1 MDHVYA
7 VFELLA
13 GLGAFLIGVKLLS
26 DNMEK
31 LATGKMRSL
40 FHRASAKPVAAAA
53 SAPDSAVDAKTAS
66 DPSSAGD
73 AKKELRKAKLR
84 AKTKEWSANLAGVGI
99 GTAVTAVIQSSSL
112 TTVMV
117 VGLVNA
123 GVMTLTQAATITMGA
138 NIGTTITAQI
148 AALSAFDV
156 ATFAMGLTGIGVLI
170 AYATKKEKV
179 QTICYAVA
187 GLGLVFVGL
196 DVMDAS
202 MDFFQESQVIVDL
215 FASITNPFLLFFLG
229 IAITAIIQSSSAVT
243 VILIAMAESGIIIG
257 GGGNAVMYV
266 VLGTNIGTC
275 VTALLS
281 CIGTSVNAKRAAVIH
296 LLFNVIG
303 SIIFFIVMVCWPD
316 MNRVTLES
324 WFPNNPGTQIA
335 MFHTFFN
342 VISTL
347 LFLPFTNGLVR
358 LAELMVRP
366 RKAQEDGEAAPSRL
380 DKRLLPTPALAVDS
394 ATEEA
399 AVALEKAIKTLRTA
413 VDGFIEQDTS
423 KTETVTKLNEE
434 VDATLAGI
442 DSYLVQISAYDST
455 LETEKRI
462 AALHSC
468 LGDIHRVGELA
479 QNVTKYTRRTEKDSL
494 YFSPKVKDEVR
505 DMFELLEKMSV
516 KAGGIMT
523 SGAVDELE
531 EIDAMENEI
540 DAKRKRLIKDHVA
553 RLGSGECRPESS
565 GVFVNLVCNL
575 ERVGDH
581 LNYIAHSSDQ
591 G

>member
-1 MDHVYA
+1 MQYAYA

-31 LATGKMRSL
+31 LATTKMRNL
-40 FHRASAKPVAAAA
+40 FHRASGK
-53 SAPDSAVDAKTAS
+53 AVLPEGAT
-66 DPSSAGD
+66 
-73 AKKELRKAKLR
+73 KKDKLR
-84 AKTKEWSANLAGVGI
+84 AKAKEWSGNLAGVGI
-99 GTAVTAVIQSSSL
+99 GTVTTAIIQSSSL

-123 GVMTLTQAATITMGA
+123 GVMTLTQATTITMGA

-148 AALSAFDV
+148 AALSAFDF

-170 AYATKKEKV
+170 ALTTKKEKV
-179 QTICYAVA
+179 QTVCYAIA

-202 MDFFQESQVIVDL
+202 MEFFRESQVIVDL

-229 IAITAIIQSSSAVT
+229 IAITAIVQSSSAIT
-243 VILIAMAESGIIIG
+243 VILISMATQGIIIG

-281 CIGTSVNAKRAAVIH
+281 SIGTNINAKRAAVIH

-303 SIIFFIVMVCWPD
+303 SIIFFIIMICWPE
-316 MNRVTLES
+316 MNAMTLEA

-342 VISTL
+342 VISTI
-347 LFLPFTNGLVR
+347 LFLPFTNGLVK
-358 LAELMVRP
+358 LSELLVRP
-366 RKAQEDGEAAPSRL
+366 RKREGKEEESVSSRL

-399 AVALEKAIKTLRTA
+399 ADVLRKAVHTLNVA
-413 VDGFIEQDTS
+413 VDGFIAQDTS
-423 KTETVTKLNEE
+423 KAAEVAELNEE
-434 VDATLAGI
+434 VDEALTKI

-455 LETEKRI
+455 LDTEKRV

-494 YFSPKVKDEVR
+494 YFSPKVKDDVK
-505 DMFELLEKMSV
+505 DMFGLLEEMSE
-516 KAGGIMT
+516 KAGKALT
-523 SGAVDELE
+523 TGAGDLLAEVDD
-531 EIDAMENEI
+531 IENEI
-540 DAKRKRLIKDHVA
+540 DSRRKRLIKEHVQ

-581 LNYIAHSSDQ
+581 LNYIAHSVENN
-591 G
+591 

>member
-1 MDHVYA
+1 MEYAYA

-40 FHRASAKPVAAAA
+40 FHRASGKVTLPEGA
-53 SAPDSAVDAKTAS
+53 TR
-66 DPSSAGD
+66 
-73 AKKELRKAKLR
+73 KEKFR
-84 AKTKEWSANLAGVGI
+84 AKTKEWSSNLVGVGI

-123 GVMTLTQAATITMGA
+123 GVMTLTQATTITMGA

-148 AALSAFDV
+148 AALSAFDFAV
-156 ATFAMGLTGIGVLI
+156 FAMGLTGIGILV

-179 QTICYAVA
+179 QTVCYAVA

-229 IAITAIIQSSSAVT
+229 IAITAIIQSSSALT
-243 VILIAMAESGIIIG
+243 VILIAMAESGILIG
-257 GGGNAVMYV
+257 EGGNAVLYV

-281 CIGTSVNAKRAAVIH
+281 SIGTNINAKRAAVIH

-303 SIIFFIVMVCWPD
+303 SIIFFIIMICWPE
-316 MNRVTLES
+316 MNANTFEA

-342 VISTL
+342 VISTI
-347 LFLPFTNGLVR
+347 LFLPFTNGLVK
-358 LAELMVRP
+358 LSELLVRP
-366 RKAQEDGEAAPSRL
+366 GKKKKEDAEETSSRL

-394 ATEEA
+394 ATQEA
-399 AVALEKAIKTLRTA
+399 AAALGKAVVSLKTA
-413 VDGFIEQDTS
+413 VDGFIEQDTA
-423 KTETVTKLNEE
+423 KTDEVIRINDE
-434 VDATLAGI
+434 VDETIGKI
-442 DSYLVQISAYDST
+442 DAYLVQVSAYDST
-455 LETEKRI
+455 LDTERRI

-479 QNVTKYTRRTEKDSL
+479 QNVTKYTRRTEKDQL
-494 YFSPKVKDEVR
+494 YFSPKVKDDIRE
-505 DMFELLEKMSV
+505 MYELLERMSD
-516 KAGGIMT
+516 KAGELMV
-523 SGAVDELE
+523 SGADDELNAIDELE
-531 EIDAMENEI
+531 NEV
-540 DAKRKRLIKDHVA
+540 DAKRKRLIKEHVA

-581 LNYIAHSSDQ
+581 LNYIAHSAETN
-591 G
+591 

>member
-1 MDHVYA
+1 MEYAYA

-40 FHRASAKPVAAAA
+40 FHRASGKVTLPEGA
-53 SAPDSAVDAKTAS
+53 TR
-66 DPSSAGD
+66 
-73 AKKELRKAKLR
+73 KEKFR
-84 AKTKEWSANLAGVGI
+84 AKTKEWSSNLVGVGI

-123 GVMTLTQAATITMGA
+123 GVMTLTQATTITMGA

-148 AALSAFDV
+148 AALSAFDFAV
-156 ATFAMGLTGIGVLI
+156 FAMGLTGIGILV

-229 IAITAIIQSSSAVT
+229 IVITAIIQSSSALT

-257 GGGNAVMYV
+257 GGGNAVLYV

-281 CIGTSVNAKRAAVIH
+281 SIGTNINAKRAAVIH

-303 SIIFFIVMVCWPD
+303 SIIFFIIMICWPE
-316 MNRVTLES
+316 MNANTFEA

-342 VISTL
+342 VISTI
-347 LFLPFTNGLVR
+347 LFLPFTNGLVK
-358 LAELMVRP
+358 LSELLVRP
-366 RKAQEDGEAAPSRL
+366 GKKKKEDAEETSSRL

-394 ATEEA
+394 ATQEA
-399 AVALEKAIKTLRTA
+399 AAALGKAVVSLKTA

-423 KTETVTKLNEE
+423 KTDEVIRINDE
-434 VDATLAGI
+434 VDETIGKI
-442 DSYLVQISAYDST
+442 DAYLVQVSAYDST
-455 LETEKRI
+455 LDTERRI

-479 QNVTKYTRRTEKDSL
+479 QNVTKYTRRTEKDQL
-494 YFSPKVKDEVR
+494 YFSPKVKDDIRE
-505 DMFELLEKMSV
+505 MYELLERMSN
-516 KAGGIMT
+516 KAGELMV
-523 SGAVDELE
+523 SGADDELNAIDELE
-531 EIDAMENEI
+531 NEV
-540 DAKRKRLIKDHVA
+540 DAKRKRLIKEHVA

-581 LNYIAHSSDQ
+581 LNYIAHSAETN
-591 G
+591 

>member
-1 MDHVYA
+1 MEYAYA

-40 FHRASAKPVAAAA
+40 FHRASGKVTLPEGA
-53 SAPDSAVDAKTAS
+53 TR
-66 DPSSAGD
+66 
-73 AKKELRKAKLR
+73 KEKFR
-84 AKTKEWSANLAGVGI
+84 AKTKEWSSNLVGVGI

-123 GVMTLTQAATITMGA
+123 GVMTLTQATTITMGA

-148 AALSAFDV
+148 AALSAFDFAV
-156 ATFAMGLTGIGVLI
+156 FAMGLTGIGILV

-179 QTICYAVA
+179 QTVCYAVA

-229 IAITAIIQSSSAVT
+229 IAITAIIQSSSALT
-243 VILIAMAESGIIIG
+243 VILIAMAESGILIG
-257 GGGNAVMYV
+257 GGGNAVLYV

-281 CIGTSVNAKRAAVIH
+281 SIGTNINAKRAAVIH

-303 SIIFFIVMVCWPD
+303 SIIFFIIMICWPE
-316 MNRVTLES
+316 MNANTFEA

-342 VISTL
+342 VISTI
-347 LFLPFTNGLVR
+347 LFLPFTNGLVK
-358 LAELMVRP
+358 LSELLVRP
-366 RKAQEDGEAAPSRL
+366 GKKKKEDAEETSSRL

-394 ATEEA
+394 ATQEA
-399 AVALEKAIKTLRTA
+399 AAALGKAVVSLKTA
-413 VDGFIEQDTS
+413 VDGFIEQDTA
-423 KTETVTKLNEE
+423 KTDEVIRINDE
-434 VDATLAGI
+434 VDETIGKI
-442 DSYLVQISAYDST
+442 DAYLVQVSAYDST
-455 LETEKRI
+455 LDTEKRI

-479 QNVTKYTRRTEKDSL
+479 QNVTKYTRRTEKDQL
-494 YFSPKVKDEVR
+494 YFSPKVKDDIRE
-505 DMFELLEKMSV
+505 MYELLERMSN
-516 KAGGIMT
+516 KAGELMV
-523 SGAVDELE
+523 SGADDELNAIDELE
-531 EIDAMENEI
+531 NEV
-540 DAKRKRLIKDHVA
+540 DAKRKRLIKEHVA

>member
-1 MDHVYA
+1 MEYAYA

-40 FHRASAKPVAAAA
+40 FHRASGKVALPEGA
-53 SAPDSAVDAKTAS
+53 TR
-66 DPSSAGD
+66 
-73 AKKELRKAKLR
+73 KEKFR
-84 AKTKEWSANLAGVGI
+84 AKTKEWSSNLVGVGI

-148 AALSAFDV
+148 AALSAFDI

-196 DVMDAS
+196 DVMDGS
-202 MDFFQESQVIVDL
+202 MAFFKESQVIVDL

-229 IAITAIIQSSSAVT
+229 IAITAIVQSSSAVT
-243 VILIAMAESGIIIG
+243 VILISMATQGIIIG

-281 CIGTSVNAKRAAVIH
+281 CIGTSVNARRAAMIH

-303 SIIFFIVMVCWPD
+303 SIIFFIIMICWPD
-316 MNRVTLES
+316 MNRLTFEA

-342 VISTL
+342 VISTI
-347 LFLPFTNGLVR
+347 LFLPFTNGLVK
-358 LAELMVRP
+358 LSELLVRP
-366 RKAQEDGEAAPSRL
+366 GKKKKEDAEETSSRL

-394 ATEEA
+394 ATQEA
-399 AVALEKAIKTLRTA
+399 AAALGKAVVSLKTA
-413 VDGFIEQDTS
+413 VDGFIEQDTA
-423 KTETVTKLNEE
+423 KTDEVIRINDE
-434 VDATLAGI
+434 VDETIGKI
-442 DSYLVQISAYDST
+442 DAYLVQVSAYDST
-455 LETEKRI
+455 LDTERRI

-479 QNVTKYTRRTEKDSL
+479 QNVTKYTRRTEKDQL
-494 YFSPKVKDEVR
+494 YFSPKVKDDIRE
-505 DMFELLEKMSV
+505 MYELLERMSN
-516 KAGGIMT
+516 KAGELMV
-523 SGAVDELE
+523 SGADDELNAIDELE
-531 EIDAMENEI
+531 NEV
-540 DAKRKRLIKDHVA
+540 DAKRKRLIKEHVA

-581 LNYIAHSSDQ
+581 LNYIAHSAETN
-591 G
+591 

>member
-1 MDHVYA
+1 MEYAYA

-40 FHRASAKPVAAAA
+40 FHRASGKVTLPEGA
-53 SAPDSAVDAKTAS
+53 TR
-66 DPSSAGD
+66 
-73 AKKELRKAKLR
+73 KEKFR
-84 AKTKEWSANLAGVGI
+84 AKTKEWSSNLVGVGI

-123 GVMTLTQAATITMGA
+123 GVMTLTQATTITMGA

-148 AALSAFDV
+148 AALSAFEF
-156 ATFAMGLTGIGVLI
+156 ATFAMGLTGIGILV

-179 QTICYAVA
+179 QTVCYAVA

-229 IAITAIIQSSSAVT
+229 IAITAIIQSSSALT
-243 VILIAMAESGIIIG
+243 VILIAMAESGILIG
-257 GGGNAVMYV
+257 GGGNAVLYV

-281 CIGTSVNAKRAAVIH
+281 SIGTNINAKRAAVIH

-303 SIIFFIVMVCWPD
+303 SIIFFIIMICWPE
-316 MNRVTLES
+316 MNANTFEA

-342 VISTL
+342 VISTI
-347 LFLPFTNGLVR
+347 LFLPFTNGLVK
-358 LAELMVRP
+358 LSELLVRP
-366 RKAQEDGEAAPSRL
+366 GKKKKADAEETSSRL

-394 ATEEA
+394 ATQEA
-399 AVALEKAIKTLRTA
+399 AAALEKAVLSLKTA
-413 VDGFIEQDTS
+413 VEGFIEQDTAR
-423 KTETVTKLNEE
+423 TEKVTATNSE
-434 VDATLAGI
+434 VDECIGRI
-442 DSYLVQISAYDST
+442 DAYLVQVSAYDAT

-479 QNVTKYTRRTEKDSL
+479 ENVTKYTRRTEKDNL
-494 YFSPKVKDEVR
+494 YFSPKVKDDVR
-505 DMFELLEKMSV
+505 EMYELLEKMSE
-516 KAGGIMT
+516 KAGELMT
-523 SGAVDELE
+523 SGATDDLNAIDELE
-531 EIDAMENEI
+531 NEV
-540 DAKRKRLIKDHVA
+540 DAKRKRLIKEHVA

-581 LNYIAHSSDQ
+581 LNYIAHSSDAN
-591 G
+591 

>member
-1 MDHVYA
+1 MSAYDIA
-7 VFELLA
+7 AAIFELLA
-13 GLGAFLIGVKLLS
+13 GLGAFLIGVKMLS

-31 LATGKMRSL
+31 LATGKMRTL
-40 FHRASAKPVAAAA
+40 FHRASGKTELPEAA
-53 SAPDSAVDAKTAS
+53 TR
-66 DPSSAGD
+66 
-73 AKKELRKAKLR
+73 KEKVRAKL
-84 AKTKEWSANLAGVGI
+84 KEWSANLAGVGI
-99 GTAVTAVIQSSSL
+99 GTATTAVIQSSSL

-123 GVMTLTQAATITMGA
+123 GVMTLTQATTITMGA

-148 AALSAFDV
+148 AALSAFDFAV
-156 ATFAMGLTGIGVLI
+156 FAMGLTGIGILV

-179 QTICYAVA
+179 QTVCYALA

-229 IAITAIIQSSSAVT
+229 IAITAIIQSSSALT
-243 VILIAMAESGIIIG
+243 VILIAMAESGILIG
-257 GGGNAVMYV
+257 GGGNAVLYV

-281 CIGTSVNAKRAAVIH
+281 SIGTNINAKRAAVIH

-303 SIIFFIVMVCWPD
+303 SIIFFIIMVCWPE
-316 MNRVTLES
+316 MNANTFEA
-324 WFPNNPGTQIA
+324 WFPDNPGTQIA

-342 VISTL
+342 VISTI
-347 LFLPFTNGLVR
+347 LFLPFTNGLVK
-358 LAELMVRP
+358 LSEILVRP
-366 RKAQEDGEAAPSRL
+366 RKKADESGENGVPSRL
-380 DKRLLPTPALAVDS
+380 DKRLLSTPALAVDG

-399 AVALEKAIKTLRTA
+399 AAALAKAVGSLKTA
-413 VDGFIEQDTS
+413 VDGFVTQDTA
-423 KTETVTKLNEE
+423 KTETVVKANEE
-434 VDATLAGI
+434 VDECLGRI
-442 DSYLVQISAYDST
+442 DSYLVQVSAYDST
-455 LETEKRI
+455 LDTEKRI

-494 YFSPKVKDEVR
+494 YFSPKVKDDIN
-505 DMFELLEKMSV
+505 DMYALLEKMSA
-516 KAGGIMT
+516 KAGEILT
-523 SGAVDELE
+523 SGSTDGLA
-531 EIDAMENEI
+531 EIDAIENEI
-540 DAKRKRLIKDHVA
+540 DARRKRLIKEHVQ

-565 GVFVNLVCNL
+565 SVFVNLVCNL

-581 LNYIAHSSDQ
+581 LNYIAHSSEAN
-591 G
+591 

>member
-1 MDHVYA
+1 MSAYDIA
-7 VFELLA
+7 AAIFELLA
-13 GLGAFLIGVKLLS
+13 GLGAFLIGVKMLS

-31 LATGKMRSL
+31 LATGKMRTL
-40 FHRASAKPVAAAA
+40 FHRASGKTELPEAA
-53 SAPDSAVDAKTAS
+53 TR
-66 DPSSAGD
+66 
-73 AKKELRKAKLR
+73 KEKARAKL
-84 AKTKEWSANLAGVGI
+84 KEWSANLAGVGI
-99 GTAVTAVIQSSSL
+99 GTATTAVIQSSSL

-123 GVMTLTQAATITMGA
+123 GVMTLTQATTITMGA

-148 AALSAFDV
+148 AALSAFDFAV
-156 ATFAMGLTGIGVLI
+156 FAMGLTGIGILV

-179 QTICYAVA
+179 QTVCYAVA

-229 IAITAIIQSSSAVT
+229 IAITAIIQSSSALT
-243 VILIAMAESGIIIG
+243 VILIAMAESGILIG
-257 GGGNAVMYV
+257 GGGNAVLYV

-281 CIGTSVNAKRAAVIH
+281 SIGTNINAKRAAVIH

-303 SIIFFIVMVCWPD
+303 SIIFFIIMICWPE
-316 MNRVTLES
+316 MNANTFEA

-342 VISTL
+342 VISTI
-347 LFLPFTNGLVR
+347 LFLPFTNGLVK
-358 LAELMVRP
+358 LSEILVRP
-366 RKAQEDGEAAPSRL
+366 RKKADESGENGVPSRL
-380 DKRLLPTPALAVDS
+380 DKRLLSTPALAVDG

-399 AVALEKAIKTLRTA
+399 NAALSKAVGSLKTA
-413 VDGFIEQDTS
+413 VEGFVTQDTA
-423 KTETVTKLNEE
+423 KTEEVIKVNEE
-434 VDATLAGI
+434 VDDMIMKI
-442 DSYLVQISAYDST
+442 DSYLVQVSAYDST
-455 LETEKRI
+455 LDTEKRI

-494 YFSPKVKDEVR
+494 YFSPKVKDDIN
-505 DMFELLEKMSV
+505 DMYALLEKMSA
-516 KAGGIMT
+516 KAGEILT
-523 SGAVDELE
+523 SGSTDGLA
-531 EIDAMENEI
+531 EIDTIENEI
-540 DAKRKRLIKDHVA
+540 DARRKRLIKEHVQ

-565 GVFVNLVCNL
+565 SVFVNLVCNL

-581 LNYIAHSSDQ
+581 LNYIAHSSEAN
-591 G
+591 

>member
-1 MDHVYA
+1 MSAYDIA
-7 VFELLA
+7 AAIFELLA
-13 GLGAFLIGVKLLS
+13 GLGAFLIGVKMLS

-31 LATGKMRSL
+31 LATGKMRTL
-40 FHRASAKPVAAAA
+40 FHRASGKTELPEAA
-53 SAPDSAVDAKTAS
+53 TR
-66 DPSSAGD
+66 
-73 AKKELRKAKLR
+73 KEKVRAKL
-84 AKTKEWSANLAGVGI
+84 KEWSANLAGVGI
-99 GTAVTAVIQSSSL
+99 GTATTAVIQSSSL

-123 GVMTLTQAATITMGA
+123 GVMTLTQATTITMGA

-148 AALSAFDV
+148 AALSAFDFAV
-156 ATFAMGLTGIGVLI
+156 FAMGLTGIGILV

-229 IAITAIIQSSSAVT
+229 IAITAIIQSSSALT
-243 VILIAMAESGIIIG
+243 VILIAMAESGILIG
-257 GGGNAVMYV
+257 GGGNAVLYV

-281 CIGTSVNAKRAAVIH
+281 SIGTNINAKRAAVIH

-303 SIIFFIVMVCWPD
+303 SIIFFIIMVCWPE
-316 MNRVTLES
+316 MNANTFEA
-324 WFPNNPGTQIA
+324 WFPDNPGTQIA

-342 VISTL
+342 VISTI
-347 LFLPFTNGLVR
+347 LFLPFTNGLVK
-358 LAELMVRP
+358 LSEILVRP
-366 RKAQEDGEAAPSRL
+366 RKKADESGENGVPSRL
-380 DKRLLPTPALAVDS
+380 DKRLLSTPALAVDG

-399 AVALEKAIKTLRTA
+399 AAALAKAVDSLKTA
-413 VDGFIEQDTS
+413 VDGFVTQDTA
-423 KTETVTKLNEE
+423 KTEAVVKANEE
-434 VDATLAGI
+434 VDECLGRI
-442 DSYLVQISAYDST
+442 DSYLVQVSAYDST
-455 LETEKRI
+455 LDTEKRI

-494 YFSPKVKDEVR
+494 YFSPKVKDDIN
-505 DMFELLEKMSV
+505 DMYALLEKMSA
-516 KAGGIMT
+516 KAGEILT
-523 SGAVDELE
+523 SGSTDGLA
-531 EIDAMENEI
+531 EIDAIENEI
-540 DAKRKRLIKDHVA
+540 DARRKRLIKEHVQ

-565 GVFVNLVCNL
+565 SVFVNLVCNL

-581 LNYIAHSSDQ
+581 LNYIAHSSEAN
-591 G
+591 

>member
-1 MDHVYA
+1 MSAYDIA
-7 VFELLA
+7 AAIFELLA
-13 GLGAFLIGVKLLS
+13 GLGAFLIGVKMLS

-31 LATGKMRSL
+31 LATGKMRTL
-40 FHRASAKPVAAAA
+40 FHRASGKTELPEAA
-53 SAPDSAVDAKTAS
+53 TR
-66 DPSSAGD
+66 
-73 AKKELRKAKLR
+73 KEKARAKL
-84 AKTKEWSANLAGVGI
+84 KEWSANLAGVGI
-99 GTAVTAVIQSSSL
+99 GTATTAVIQSSSL

-123 GVMTLTQAATITMGA
+123 GVMTLTQATTITMGA

-148 AALSAFDV
+148 AALSAFDFAV
-156 ATFAMGLTGIGVLI
+156 FAMGLTGIGILV

-179 QTICYAVA
+179 QTICYALA

-229 IAITAIIQSSSAVT
+229 IAITAIIQSSSALT
-243 VILIAMAESGIIIG
+243 VILIAMAESGILIG
-257 GGGNAVMYV
+257 GGGNAVLYV

-281 CIGTSVNAKRAAVIH
+281 SIGTNINAKRAAVIH

-303 SIIFFIVMVCWPD
+303 SIIFFIIMVCWPE
-316 MNRVTLES
+316 MNANTFEA
-324 WFPNNPGTQIA
+324 WFPDNPGTQIA

-342 VISTL
+342 VISTI
-347 LFLPFTNGLVR
+347 LFLPFTNGLVK
-358 LAELMVRP
+358 LSEILVRP
-366 RKAQEDGEAAPSRL
+366 RKKADESEENGVPSRL
-380 DKRLLPTPALAVDS
+380 DKRLLSTPALAVDG

-399 AVALEKAIKTLRTA
+399 AAALAKAVGSLKTA
-413 VDGFIEQDTS
+413 VDGFVTQDTA
-423 KTETVTKLNEE
+423 KTETVVKANEE
-434 VDATLAGI
+434 VDECLGRI
-442 DSYLVQISAYDST
+442 DSYLVQVSAYDST
-455 LETEKRI
+455 LDTEKRI

-494 YFSPKVKDEVR
+494 YFSPKVKDDIN
-505 DMFELLEKMSV
+505 DMYALLEKMSA
-516 KAGGIMT
+516 KAGEILT
-523 SGAVDELE
+523 SGSMDGLA
-531 EIDAMENEI
+531 EIDAIENEI
-540 DAKRKRLIKDHVA
+540 DARRKRLIKEHVQ

-565 GVFVNLVCNL
+565 SVFVNLVCNL

-581 LNYIAHSSDQ
+581 LNYIAHSSEAN
-591 G
+591 

>member
-1 MDHVYA
+1 MEYAYA

-40 FHRASAKPVAAAA
+40 FHRASGKVTLPEGA
-53 SAPDSAVDAKTAS
+53 TR
-66 DPSSAGD
+66 
-73 AKKELRKAKLR
+73 KEKFR
-84 AKTKEWSANLAGVGI
+84 AKTKEWSSNLVGVGI

-148 AALSAFDV
+148 AALSAFDI

-196 DVMDAS
+196 DVMDGS
-202 MDFFQESQVIVDL
+202 MAFFKESQVIVDL

-229 IAITAIIQSSSAVT
+229 IAITAIVQSSSAVT
-243 VILIAMAESGIIIG
+243 VILISMATQGIIIG

-281 CIGTSVNAKRAAVIH
+281 CIGTSVNARRAAMIH

-303 SIIFFIVMVCWPD
+303 SIIFFIIMICWPD
-316 MNRVTLES
+316 MNRLTLEA

-342 VISTL
+342 VISTI
-347 LFLPFTNGLVR
+347 LFLPFTNGLVK
-358 LAELMVRP
+358 LSELLVRP
-366 RKAQEDGEAAPSRL
+366 GKKKKEDAEETSSRL

-394 ATEEA
+394 ATQEA
-399 AVALEKAIKTLRTA
+399 AAALGKAVVGLKTA
-413 VDGFIEQDTS
+413 VDGFIEQDTA
-423 KTETVTKLNEE
+423 KTDEVIRINDE
-434 VDATLAGI
+434 VDETIGKI
-442 DSYLVQISAYDST
+442 DAYLVQVSAYDST
-455 LETEKRI
+455 LDTEKRI

-479 QNVTKYTRRTEKDSL
+479 QNVTKYTRRTEKDQL
-494 YFSPKVKDEVR
+494 YFSPKVKDDIRE
-505 DMFELLEKMSV
+505 MYELLERMSN
-516 KAGGIMT
+516 KAGELMV
-523 SGAVDELE
+523 SGADDELNAIDELE
-531 EIDAMENEI
+531 NEV
-540 DAKRKRLIKDHVA
+540 DAKRKRLIKEHVA

-581 LNYIAHSSDQ
+581 LNYIAHSAETN
-591 G
+591 

>member
-1 MDHVYA
+1 MEYAYA

-40 FHRASAKPVAAAA
+40 FHRASGKVEIPEGA
-53 SAPDSAVDAKTAS
+53 T
-66 DPSSAGD
+66 
-73 AKKELRKAKLR
+73 KKEKFR
-84 AKTKEWSANLAGVGI
+84 AKAKEWSGNLAGVGI

-123 GVMTLTQAATITMGA
+123 GVMTLTQATTITMGA

-148 AALSAFDV
+148 AALSAFDF
-156 ATFAMGLTGIGVLI
+156 AAFAMGLTGIGVLI

-179 QTICYAVA
+179 QTICYALA

-229 IAITAIIQSSSAVT
+229 MAVTAIIQSSSALT
-243 VILIAMAESGIIIG
+243 VILIAMAESGILIG
-257 GGGNAVMYV
+257 GGGNAVLYV
-266 VLGTNIGTC
+266 VLGTNVGTC

-281 CIGTSVNAKRAAVIH
+281 CIGTSINAKRAAMIH

-303 SIIFFIVMVCWPD
+303 SIIFFIILVCWPD
-316 MNRVTLES
+316 MNKVTLET
-324 WFPNNPGTQIA
+324 WLPDNPGMQIA

-342 VISTL
+342 VISTI
-347 LFLPFTNGLVR
+347 LFLPFTNGLVK
-358 LAELMVRP
+358 LSELIVRP
-366 RKAQEDGEAAPSRL
+366 KKKPGTEEDEAPSRL

-399 AVALEKAIKTLRTA
+399 AVILSKAVGSLRTA
-413 VDGFIEQDTS
+413 VEGFIEQDVG
-423 KTETVTKLNEE
+423 KTDLVIAENTA
-434 VDATLAGI
+434 VDEALGRI
-442 DSYLVQISAYDST
+442 DAYLVQVSSYDST
-455 LETEKRI
+455 LDTERRI

-479 QNVTKYTRRTEKDSL
+479 QNVTKYTRRTQKDSL
-494 YFSPKVKDEVR
+494 YFSPKVKDDVR
-505 DMFELLEKMSV
+505 DMYELLERMSK
-516 KAGGIMT
+516 KAGEILT
-523 SGAVDELE
+523 SGATEDIASIDEL
-531 EIDAMENEI
+531 ENEI
-540 DAKRKRLIKDHVA
+540 DARRKRLIKEHVA

-581 LNYIAHSSDQ
+581 LNYIAHSSENN
-591 G
+591 

>member
-1 MDHVYA
+1 MEYAYA

-40 FHRASAKPVAAAA
+40 FHRASGKVTLPEGA
-53 SAPDSAVDAKTAS
+53 TR
-66 DPSSAGD
+66 
-73 AKKELRKAKLR
+73 KEKFR
-84 AKTKEWSANLAGVGI
+84 AKTKEWSSNLVGVGI

-123 GVMTLTQAATITMGA
+123 GVMTLTQATTITMGA

-148 AALSAFDV
+148 AALSAFDFAV
-156 ATFAMGLTGIGVLI
+156 FAMGLTGIGILV

-179 QTICYAVA
+179 QTVCYAVA

-229 IAITAIIQSSSAVT
+229 IVITAIIQSSSALT
-243 VILIAMAESGIIIG
+243 VILIAMAESGILIG

-281 CIGTSVNAKRAAVIH
+281 CIGTSVNARRAAMIH

-303 SIIFFIVMVCWPD
+303 SIIFFIIMICWPD
-316 MNRVTLES
+316 MNRLTFEA

-342 VISTL
+342 VISTI
-347 LFLPFTNGLVR
+347 LFLPFTNGLVK
-358 LAELMVRP
+358 LSELLVRP
-366 RKAQEDGEAAPSRL
+366 GKKKKEDAEETSSRL

-394 ATEEA
+394 ATQEA
-399 AVALEKAIKTLRTA
+399 AAALGKAVVSLKTA
-413 VDGFIEQDTS
+413 VDGFIEQDTA
-423 KTETVTKLNEE
+423 KTDEVIRINDE
-434 VDATLAGI
+434 VDETIGKI
-442 DSYLVQISAYDST
+442 DAYLVQVSAYDST
-455 LETEKRI
+455 LDTEKRI

-479 QNVTKYTRRTEKDSL
+479 QNVTKYTRRTEKDQL
-494 YFSPKVKDEVR
+494 YFSPKVKDDIRE
-505 DMFELLEKMSV
+505 MYELLERMSN
-516 KAGGIMT
+516 KAGELMV
-523 SGAVDELE
+523 SGADDELNAIDELE
-531 EIDAMENEI
+531 NEV
-540 DAKRKRLIKDHVA
+540 DAKRKRLIKEHVA

-581 LNYIAHSSDQ
+581 LNYIAHSAETN
-591 G
+591 

>member
-1 MDHVYA
+1 MEYAYA

-40 FHRASAKPVAAAA
+40 FHRASGKVTLPEGA
-53 SAPDSAVDAKTAS
+53 TR
-66 DPSSAGD
+66 
-73 AKKELRKAKLR
+73 KEKLR
-84 AKTKEWSANLAGVGI
+84 AKTKEWSSNLVGVGI

-148 AALSAFDV
+148 AALSAFDI

-179 QTICYAVA
+179 QTICYAAA

-196 DVMDAS
+196 DVMDGS
-202 MDFFQESQVIVDL
+202 MAFFKESQVIVDL

-229 IAITAIIQSSSAVT
+229 IAITAIVQSSSAVT
-243 VILIAMAESGIIIG
+243 VILISMATQGIIIG

-281 CIGTSVNAKRAAVIH
+281 CIGTSVNARRAAMIH

-303 SIIFFIVMVCWPD
+303 SIIFFIIMICWPD
-316 MNRVTLES
+316 MNRLTFEA

-342 VISTL
+342 VISTI
-347 LFLPFTNGLVR
+347 LFLPFTNGLVK
-358 LAELMVRP
+358 LSELLVRP
-366 RKAQEDGEAAPSRL
+366 GKKKKEDAEETSSRL

-394 ATEEA
+394 ATQEA
-399 AVALEKAIKTLRTA
+399 AAALGKAVVSLKTA

-423 KTETVTKLNEE
+423 KTDEVIRINDE
-434 VDATLAGI
+434 VDETIGKI
-442 DSYLVQISAYDST
+442 DAYLVQVSAYDST
-455 LETEKRI
+455 LDTERRI

-479 QNVTKYTRRTEKDSL
+479 QNVTKYTRRTEKDQL
-494 YFSPKVKDEVR
+494 YFSPKVKDDIRE
-505 DMFELLEKMSV
+505 MYELLERMSN
-516 KAGGIMT
+516 KAGELMV
-523 SGAVDELE
+523 SGADDELNAIDELE
-531 EIDAMENEI
+531 NEV
-540 DAKRKRLIKDHVA
+540 DAKRKRLIKEHVA

-581 LNYIAHSSDQ
+581 LNYIAHSAETN
-591 G
+591 

>member
-1 MDHVYA
+1 MQYAYA

-31 LATGKMRSL
+31 LATTKMRNL
-40 FHRASAKPVAAAA
+40 FHRASGK
-53 SAPDSAVDAKTAS
+53 AVLPEGAT
-66 DPSSAGD
+66 
-73 AKKELRKAKLR
+73 KKDKLR
-84 AKTKEWSANLAGVGI
+84 AKAKEWSGNLAGVGI
-99 GTAVTAVIQSSSL
+99 GTVTTAIIQSSSL

-123 GVMTLTQAATITMGA
+123 GVMTLTQATTITMGA

-148 AALSAFDV
+148 AALSAFDF

-170 AYATKKEKV
+170 ALTTKKEKV
-179 QTICYAVA
+179 QTVCYAIA

-202 MDFFQESQVIVDL
+202 MEFFRESQVIVDL

-229 IAITAIIQSSSAVT
+229 IAITAIVQSSSAVT
-243 VILIAMAESGIIIG
+243 VILISMATQGIIIG

-281 CIGTSVNAKRAAVIH
+281 CIGTNINAKRAAVIH

-303 SIIFFIVMVCWPD
+303 SIIFFIIMICWPE
-316 MNRVTLES
+316 MNAMTLEA

-342 VISTL
+342 VISTI
-347 LFLPFTNGLVR
+347 LFLPFTNGLVK
-358 LAELMVRP
+358 LSELLVRP
-366 RKAQEDGEAAPSRL
+366 RKRDGKEEESVSSRL

-399 AVALEKAIKTLRTA
+399 ADVLRKAVHTLNVA
-413 VDGFIEQDTS
+413 VDGFIAQDTS
-423 KTETVTKLNEE
+423 KAAEVAELNEE
-434 VDATLAGI
+434 VDEALTKI

-455 LETEKRI
+455 LDTEKRV

-494 YFSPKVKDEVR
+494 YFSPKVKDDVK
-505 DMFELLEKMSV
+505 DMFGLLEDMSE
-516 KAGGIMT
+516 KAGKALT
-523 SGAVDELE
+523 TGAGDLLAEVDD
-531 EIDAMENEI
+531 IENEI
-540 DAKRKRLIKDHVA
+540 DSRRKRLIKEHVQ

-581 LNYIAHSSDQ
+581 LNYIAHSVENS
-591 G
+591 